1 MDQDNRVLS
10 RKGARELTAQETEHV
25 SGGAHTATACTFNAK
40 ALTHDGDLN
49 EC

>member
-10 RKGARELTAQETEHV
+10 RKGARELTPHETEHV
-25 SGGAHTATACTFNAK
+25 SGGAHTLTACTFNATS
-40 ALTHDGDLN
+40 LTHDGDLS